1 MLAAMGPFATSEL
14 AVVRQLGVAVG
25 IAIILDAIIVRPV
38 LLPAAVEILG
48 RWSWW
53 PTSREVPPHASEP
66 PEPSSP
72 APPVRAPVPLEPV
85 GGGHR

>member
-1 MLAAMGPFATSEL
+1 MLAALVPFATSEL

-25 IAIILDAIIVRPV
+25 IAIILDAVIVRPV

-53 PTSREVPPHASEP
+53 PTSRRVPRV
-66 PEPSSP
+66 PEPSLPEPP
-72 APPVRAPVPLEPV
+72 APTPRPLQPV
-85 GGGHR
+85 GSGS